1 METLYQYEEYAREHV
16 NARAWSYYDSSAT
29 YGSTRR
35 NNEAYFQQIRLRPNR
50 MNAVGH
56 FDPSVTILG
65 LNVSMPLGFDPVA
78 SQNLIREEGVAAV
91 ARAAQSANVIH
102 IMSQFAG
109 RTIADVRAAA
119 PHAIMW
125 QQVSH
130 SNQEWPFQLS
140 PCGNK

>member
-1 METLYQYEEYAREHV
+1 METLNEYEEYAREHLDPV
-16 NARAWSYYDSSAT
+16 AWNYFDSSAT
-29 YGSTRR
+29 YRTTRK
-35 NNEAYFQQIRLRPNR
+35 NNEAYFQQIRLRPRN
-50 MNAVGH
+50 MNAVGQ

-65 LNVSMPLGFDPVA
+65 LSVSMPLGFDPVA

-109 RTIADVRAAA
+109 RKIADVRAAA

-130 SNQEWPFQLS
+130 SNQEWPSQLS